1 MKFKIEACKII
12 KICIFVLYRRFAT
25 YCSSVKLKEM
35 YFRKMICKPRK
46 IMQVNK
52 NQDKA
57 QRIKNASRHD

>member
-25 YCSSVKLKEM
+25 YCSSVELKEM

-46 IMQVNK
+46 IM
-52 NQDKA
+52 
-57 QRIKNASRHD
+57 AS